1 MRATEFLVRYNYL
14 LAFLLLII
22 NFQIY
27 PQKYPDSKVH
37 KLINQGIEQIINQN
51 YQLAFN
57 TFSKLNNEF
66 PEIPLGKVYL
76 ASVKIAQAFDYADE
90 YDKNFIQQNLKDAL
104 KQSELLLKKDK
115 NNPWNIYF
123 AGISEATMA
132 YFYAL
137 DESWLSAFSYGL
149 SAVNYF
155 EDLIEIDSTFYEAY
169 GVVGGYKYWKSRKTE
184 FLHWLPFIYDEREDG
199 IKLIEKEINHSTY
212 HYYLSVYSLSWIYID
227 AKNFEAAKKL
237 SEAAIKRY
245 PNSRF
250 FLWALAR
257 AYQDIDKRK
266 AISTYKKILDSYKP
280 EEIKNPYNEILL
292 KHLMAQQLEQ
302 IGDKKQ
308 ALQFCNEILQ
318 IKNISSFVQK
328 KLGDRIER
336 VKTLREKLISE

>member
-1 MRATEFLVRYNYL
+1 MRATEFSARFNYL
-14 LAFLLLII
+14 LVILLFIL
-22 NFQIY
+22 NFHTY
-27 PQKYPDSKVH
+27 PQKYPDTKVH
-37 KLINQGIEQIINQN
+37 NLISQGIEQIINQK
-51 YQLAFN
+51 YRFAFN
-57 TFSKLNNEF
+57 TFSQLNNEF

-76 ASVKIAQAFDYADE
+76 ASVKIAQAFDYAE
-90 YDKNFIQQNLKDAL
+90 EFDKNYIQKNLKDAL
-104 KQSELLLKKDK
+104 KQSELLLKRDK
-115 NNPWNIYF
+115 KNPWYIYF

-155 EDLIEIDSTFYEAY
+155 EDLIKIDSTFYEAY

-184 FLHWLPFIYDEREDG
+184 FLHWLPFFSDEREEG
-199 IKLIEKEINHSTY
+199 IKLIEKEIKHSTY

-227 AKNFEAAKKL
+227 AKNYEAARKL
-237 SEAAIKRY
+237 SESAISRY

-257 AYQDIDKRK
+257 AYQDIDKRI

-292 KHLMAQQLEQ
+292 KHLMAQQLEL
-302 IGDKKQ
+302 IGEKKE
-308 ALQFCNEILQ
+308 ALRLCNEILQ
-318 IKNISSFVQK
+318 IRNISSFVLK
-328 KLGDRIER
+328 KLGDRLER
-336 VKTLREKLISE
+336 VKTLRDKLASE

>member
-1 MRATEFLVRYNYL
+1 MRAIEFSARFNYL
-14 LAFLLLII
+14 LAFLFLII
-22 NFQIY
+22 NFQIF
-27 PQKYPDSKVH
+27 PQRYPDIKVH
-37 KLINQGIEQIINQN
+37 NLISQGIDQIINQN

-57 TFSKLNNEF
+57 TFSRLNNEF
-66 PEIPLGKVYL
+66 PDIPLGKVYL
-76 ASVKIAQAFDYADE
+76 ASVKIAQAFDYAEE
-90 YDKNFIQQNLKDAL
+90 YDKNFIQTNLKDAL
-104 KQSELLLKKDK
+104 KQSELLLKRDK
-115 NNPWNIYF
+115 KNTWYIYF

-155 EDLIEIDSTFYEAY
+155 EDLIKIDSTFYEAY

-184 FLHWLPFIYDEREDG
+184 FLHWLPFFSDEREEG
-199 IKLIEKEINHSTY
+199 IKLIEREIKHSTY

-227 AKNFEAAKKL
+227 AKNYEAARKL
-237 SEAAIKRY
+237 SEAAVKRY
-245 PNSRF
+245 PDSRF

-292 KHLMAQQLEQ
+292 KHLMAQQLEL
-302 IGDKKQ
+302 IGETKE
-308 ALQFCNEILQ
+308 ALRLCNEILQ
-318 IKNISSFVQK
+318 IRNISSFVQK
-328 KLGDRIER
+328 KLGDRLER
-336 VKTLREKLISE
+336 VKILRDKLASE